1 MMRAIKA
8 FIPAVLLAYLLASVI
23 STQLTLSQVQAM
35 GLDVTLGTRLATTF
49 EDMAGM
55 ASSYLPL
62 IAIAFA
68 LGLPVAGGLSRLLP
82 AQRAVLYALAG
93 LVAIV
98 ALHTIMKAA
107 LGISGI
113 AVTRSLPGLLSQGLA
128 GAAGG
133 YIFHLLSRG
142 GAQPA
147 TGT

>member
-1 MMRAIKA
+1 MMRAVKA

-23 STQLTLSQVQAM
+23 STQITLSQVEAM
-35 GLDVTLGTRLATTF
+35 GLDVTLGTRLTTTF
-49 EDMAGM
+49 GDIAGM

-62 IAIAFA
+62 ITVAFA
-68 LGLPVAGGLSRLLP
+68 LGLPVAGGLGRLLP
-82 AQRAVLYALAG
+82 AQRAVLYMLAG

-113 AVTRSLPGLLSQGLA
+113 AATRSLPGLLSQGLA

-133 YIFHLLSRG
+133 YCFHLLSR
-142 GAQPA
+142 A
-147 TGT
+147 GTQQVTAN